1 MSNILNLEPK
11 KEIFIPEKCKNCT
24 YYVENKPDVVGI
36 KIQTPFSYILVKG
49 CVSEIPCEEKN
60 IQLLFFGIGIDDY
73 EIRGI
78 LWELLTGDRELKDK
92 EKLVDLLEKF
102 SGYKLN
108 KACNTKIELPEVV
121 KYTVKAIID
130 SEFPCTFTYPIVG
143 YGNPD
148 IIIDPVTNDFEV
160 ISRPLPATPEEM
172 FSITVHY
179 ECGRIPEKYGFSGN
193 IVFIIK
199 NSSKAELYDHI
210 YIFSDK
216 DRLTLLDKINK
227 YLVIALELL
236 TKGKQ
241 RDIEKLVEVFRILA
255 KYIKLYVIENKK
267 RGESPPSI
275 SLHTVCMKSHL

>member
-1 MSNILNLEPK
+1 M
-11 KEIFIPEKCKNCT
+11 
-24 YYVENKPDVVGI
+24 
-36 KIQTPFSYILVKG
+36 
-49 CVSEIPCEEKN
+49 
-60 IQLLFFGIGIDDY
+60 
-73 EIRGI
+73 
-78 LWELLTGDRELKDK
+78 
-92 EKLVDLLEKF
+92 
-102 SGYKLN
+102 
-108 KACNTKIELPEVV
+108 

-143 YGNPD
+143 YENPD

-199 NSSKAELYDHI
+199 NGSKAELYDHI

-267 RGESPPSI
+267 RGGRVPLSPYFLTDVINSSKSLFI
-275 SLHTVCMKSHL
+275 SLLMSSVYISPQLSQYVTNIFSFSSNLDKFL